1 MIDGGDEGRFVGGGD
16 DNMRL
21 RDIVVMV
28 LVRHHLL
35 LAKSLSERT
44 HSNLLSV
51 EQQTAEKLA
60 CQRNA
65 SPGCDAIR

>member
-1 MIDGGDEGRFVGGGD
+1 MTDGGDEGRFVGGGD

-21 RDIVVMV
+21 RDVVVMV
-28 LVRHHLL
+28 LVRHRLM

-51 EQQTAEKLA
+51 EQQTA
-60 CQRNA
+60 
-65 SPGCDAIR
+65 